1 MSKQCN
7 TIIKTI
13 QNSPRRNI
21 SLRYWTRLAGRVN
34 TLFAKKLYNF
44 TKNEVERIFLF
55 FFLFF
60 TCSKFIHRND
70 RGRSCKLIRNT
81 DQSSNGNKNKINQ
94 PIQHHHLRLSLS
106 HELAFFPRPTTCHA
120 DSATF
125 RRVHSSR
132 GKTMQNRLITGQ
144 VDSFHGGQ

>member
-1 MSKQCN
+1 MNFMSKQCN
-7 TIIKTI
+7 AIIKTI

-44 TKNEVERIFLF
+44 TKTRLNEFFFFFF
-55 FFLFF
+55 FFL

-106 HELAFFPRPTTCHA
+106 HELAFFPGQQRVTPTQRLFVAFTVRAAKRC
-120 DSATF
+120 
-125 RRVHSSR
+125 
-132 GKTMQNRLITGQ
+132 KT
-144 VDSFHGGQ
+144 V